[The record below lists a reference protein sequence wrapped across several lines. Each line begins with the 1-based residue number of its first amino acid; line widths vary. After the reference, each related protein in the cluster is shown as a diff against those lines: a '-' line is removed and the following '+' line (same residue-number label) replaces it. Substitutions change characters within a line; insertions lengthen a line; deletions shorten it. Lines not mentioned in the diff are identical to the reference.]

1 MSDVNVVQITNTYKR
16 SQPAPTPP
24 ENSDF
29 LVHPLVHF
37 PEPTKRSK
45 KKPCWK
51 GYVKKGL
58 KKKGNRMVNNCVPIK
73 NKKK

>member
-1 MSDVNVVQITNTYKR
+1 M
-16 SQPAPTPP
+16 
-24 ENSDF
+24 
-29 LVHPLVHF
+29 
-37 PEPTKRSK
+37 PTKRSK